1 MPRESGPLIALGGIE
16 KRFGAVRAL
25 AGVDLTIDA
34 GHMLGIV
41 GHNGAGK
48 STLMQILAGTLPADS
63 GRIVIA
69 GQDVSHGYDVRRA
82 HALGIRCVFQELS
95 LCPNLRVFEN
105 ARVNH
110 KSLRGPAWRRRARR
124 LIRAALDD
132 VFPDHGIDP
141 DQPVESLSLSQR
153 QMVEIARAFTVTEAP
168 VRLVI
173 LDEPTSSL
181 DATAAEQLMSYSGAA
196 RARGVSLVFISHR
209 LGEVLTHVDDILVM
223 RDGRVVAGGR
233 ADAYTEESLV
243 ESMGVVTADEEA
255 PDAVRSRTMTGALRV
270 EEPPDRPGGISF
282 RVHAGEV
289 VGLAGLDGHGQR
301 DLLLRVFAAAQAWR
315 HGVDN
320 RPSRGPLG
328 LAPFRKGKARSA
340 GGTRGGPLPPAPSR
354 KGRGGFVQVQGS
366 VAFVS
371 GDRQTEGVFPLWSVG
386 ENTTIALIR
395 LIARLGFVSL
405 GMEAKT
411 ARTWRDRLR
420 IRTPSIAQPILGLSG
435 GNQQKVLVARAF
447 ACDADIVLL
456 ADPLRGVDVGTKR
469 ELYAAVRRQTEL
481 GRCFVWYTTENAELV
496 NCDRVYVFYQG
507 GITDEIPHEALTEER
522 VLRASFGQEAA
533 AAR

>member
-1 MPRESGPLIALGGIE
+1 MPQQSGPLIALSGIE

-25 AGVDLTIDA
+25 AGVDLAIEA
-34 GHMLGIV
+34 GHMLGVV

-48 STLMQILAGTLPADS
+48 STLMQILAGTLPADA

-69 GQDVSHGYDVRRA
+69 GQDVSRGYDVRRA

-110 KSLRGPAWRRRARR
+110 KSLRGRGWRRRARR

-132 VFPDHGIDP
+132 IFPGHGIDP

-153 QMVEIARAFTVTEAP
+153 QMVEIARAFTVTLAP

-181 DATAAEQLMSYSGAA
+181 DATAAEQLMTYTGAA

-209 LGEVLTHVDDILVM
+209 LAEVLAHVDDILVM
-223 RDGRVVAGGR
+223 RDGQVVAGGR
-233 ADAYTEESLV
+233 PDTYTEASLV
-243 ESMGVVTADEEA
+243 ESMGVVAADEET
-255 PDAVRSRTMTGALRV
+255 PGAVRGRAATGALRV
-270 EEPPDRPGGISF
+270 EQPADRPGGIPF

-301 DLLLRVFAAAQAWR
+301 ELLLRMFAAAQARR
-315 HGVDN
+315 HRAGKKLPLPL
-320 RPSRGPLG
+320 RAWAAKQTKAGGRGPR
-328 LAPFRKGKARSA
+328 A
-340 GGTRGGPLPPAPSR
+340 SR
-354 KGRGGFVQVQGS
+354 LHVQGS

-371 GDRQTEGVFPLWSVG
+371 GDRQAEGVFPLWSVG

-395 LIARLGFVSL
+395 RIARFGFVSL
-405 GMEAKT
+405 STEATT
-411 ARTWRDRLR
+411 ARTWRDRLD
-420 IRTPSIAQPILGLSG
+420 IRTPSIAQPILRLSG

-469 ELYAAVRRQTEL
+469 ELYAAVRRQAEA
-481 GRCFVWYTTENAELV
+481 GRCFVWYTTENAELA

-507 GITDEIPHEALTEER
+507 RITDEIPHEALTEDR
-522 VLRASFGQEAA
+522 VLRASFGQEAEV
-533 AAR
+533 AR